1 MDNAVSKVILGTVQ
15 FGVDYGI
22 ANSSGKPSFSMV
34 KEILS
39 LAYERGIRMLDT
51 AAAYGESEEVLGRA
65 LHELGLASEMR
76 IVSKISPLPA
86 GCSRETA
93 VEMIDTCL
101 TNSLKRLQIDQLE
114 AVLFHRENEAHLLPE
129 LQKQAIAGGRAG
141 RVGIS
146 IDSSAAVD
154 IDLSGASCIQLPMNF
169 FDHRFDAFALAAEKR
184 DVSIYCRSVYLQGLA
199 VMPEEKI
206 PASLLDIVPFRRKL
220 AELAGEA
227 GMDIKE
233 LAFRYMLGQ
242 PGVAGVLTG
251 VDTVE
256 QMAENCAIAAKGA
269 LPDDL
274 HRAVI
279 AAVPL
284 LPEELIRPSL
294 WKR

>member
-1 MDNAVSKVILGTVQ
+1 MDNSISKVILGTVQ
-15 FGVDYGI
+15 FGIDYGI
-22 ANSSGKPSFSMV
+22 ANNSGKPSFSMV
-34 KEILS
+34 KDILS

-65 LHELGLASEMR
+65 LHDLGLLSEMR
-76 IVSKISPLPA
+76 IISKITPLPP

-93 VEMIDTCL
+93 VGMIDSCL
-101 TNSLKRLQIDQLE
+101 ANSLKRLQIEELE

-129 LQKQAIAGGRAG
+129 LQEQAVAGGRAK

-146 IDSSAAVD
+146 IDSSAATS

-199 VMPEEKI
+199 VMPEDKI
-206 PASLLDIVPFRRKL
+206 PASLQGIVPFRRQL
-220 AELAGEA
+220 AFLAGEA

-256 QMAENCAIAAKGA
+256 QMAENCTIAAKGP
-269 LPDDL
+269 LPEDL
-274 HRAVI
+274 HAAVA

-284 LPEELIRPSL
+284 LSEELVRPSC